1 MLSRARRAVAT
12 FLFPTGAELVRC
24 RLWVKSG
31 LDGDERECPLSAN
44 SGPHSFIS

>member
-24 RLWVKSG
+24 RLWVNSG
-31 LDGDERECPLSAN
+31 LIAESARM
-44 SGPHSFIS
+44 SA